1 MKIKKLLPYLFA
13 SAISAVALFSSFKL
27 ADPEL
32 GISTAVFVWLACI
45 WKLSGDEKD
54 EQCLS

>member
-13 SAISAVALFSSFKL
+13 AAISAVALVSSFKL

-32 GISTAVFVWLACI
+32 GISTTIFVWLACI
-45 WKLSGDEKD
+45 WKLSGDERT
-54 EQCLS
+54 LA